1 MVLLQVENKR
11 LMKAASLKT
20 DDDGRGYPSALRKLW
35 NTRIPG
41 ITLTPK
47 QSSLLREKIQRLF
60 NEASSSNASNV
71 CDNSAVGKVDTNST
85 RGKFEVNPLCWTH
98 TLYISSMA
106 IAFIRFLLGVNLT
119 RFILPLFLC
128 GIAET
133 LNFYL
138 PYCGN
143 F

>member
-1 MVLLQVENKR
+1 MLQVENKR

-106 IAFIRFLLGVNLT
+106 IAFIRFSLGVNLT
-119 RFILPLFLC
+119 RFILPLFLS